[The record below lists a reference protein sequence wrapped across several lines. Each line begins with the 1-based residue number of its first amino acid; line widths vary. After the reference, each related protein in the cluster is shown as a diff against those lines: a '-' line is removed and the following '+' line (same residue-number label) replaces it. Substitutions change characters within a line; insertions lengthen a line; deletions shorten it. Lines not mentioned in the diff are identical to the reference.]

1 MIERII
7 EIAETAAY
15 LSLENDLLKI
25 RLPDGKSTTVPV
37 AEYPKKKNGNT
48 AVSGNTCWGKVLFK
62 CSILFMQNIVLQEKI
77 LKNTSGISRI

>member
-15 LSLENDLLKI
+15 LSLENELLKI

-37 AEYPKKKNGNT
+37 SEIQCLLLSNPALS
-48 AVSGNTCWGKVLFK
+48 VSGALLSAQT
-62 CSILFMQNIVLQEKI
+62 LQAPTHPAKFQAGNKI
-77 LKNTSGISRI
+77 